1 MSKRP
6 REEDEGVVEAKRPR
20 EEEENENDDV
30 ENGPMSILKQAIQS
44 DKEVLIFC
52 RSGKKLT
59 AKVKA
64 FDRHM
69 NMVLE
74 NVQELWT
81 EIPKVKS
88 GEKPKVQN
96 KFRHIPK
103 MFLRGDIII
112 LVVKNPGALVGQ

>member
-1 MSKRP
+1 
-6 REEDEGVVEAKRPR
+6 
-20 EEEENENDDV
+20 
-30 ENGPMSILKQAIQS
+30 MSILKQAIQS

-96 KFRHIPK
+96 KYGHDETLPLPSQNQHIIFPPR
-103 MFLRGDIII
+103 FPSTTNNNNTDTHTDSVTSRRCSS
-112 LVVKNPGALVGQ
+112 AAT